1 MCKFPLIKKYY
12 RRMNEP
18 YLKTNEQ
25 NLYSNMHNVKPFSNE
40 QSLIKSVTCDWNLN
54 KMTLNMML

>member
-1 MCKFPLIKKYY
+1 
-12 RRMNEP
+12 MNEP